1 MMCIT
6 TSAWKRWGNQTG
18 RIYKTFFFFF
28 FPTVRTVYRR
38 VERESAIEDKET
50 ASGPRVDW
58 KEAMKIVI
66 SLAEGR
72 NA

>member
-1 MMCIT
+1 MHNNKCVEEMGQSDWSNI
-6 TSAWKRWGNQTG
+6 QDL
-18 RIYKTFFFFF
+18 FLFFFF